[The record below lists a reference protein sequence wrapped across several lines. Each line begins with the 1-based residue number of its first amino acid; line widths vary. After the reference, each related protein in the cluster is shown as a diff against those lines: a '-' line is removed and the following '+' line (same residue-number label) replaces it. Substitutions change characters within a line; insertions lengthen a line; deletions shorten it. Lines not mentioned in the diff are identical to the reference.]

1 MAELENTV
9 DNAPRESGSL
19 SDSELLPLFQQQT
32 ELAWRIFLDRYA
44 DYIFSLLRSL
54 GFDYDQA
61 MDRFVY
67 VCEKLSEKNCHRLKS
82 VRYAGSYGELKPWLR
97 QVVNRL
103 CINWAWSEDGR
114 KRLLKPIQKMGKR
127 EQRIFELFF
136 WQGLSPVAIEER
148 LQLEHFENVTL
159 AAVFEALEQIHQ
171 KLSEKKLWRLI
182 SNLVRTQRTIALEDI
197 DGEICAGLEPIDAAP
212 NPEESLVQKEQAR
225 KVGSALA
232 ALSTQE
238 ALMLQFRYDDGASDE
253 QIAAILKL
261 PAPDVRKSL
270 KAALA
275 KLRNKLA

>member
-9 DNAPRESGSL
+9 ANIPRESGSL

-44 DYIFSLLRSL
+44 DYIFSFLRSL

-67 VCEKLSEKNCHRLKS
+67 VCEKLSENNCHRLKS

-114 KRLLKPIQKMGKR
+114 KRLLKPIQQLAKR
-127 EQRIFELFF
+127 EQRIFELYF

-159 AAVFEALEQIHQ
+159 AVVYQALEQIHQ

-182 SNLVRTQRTIALEDI
+182 SNLVRTQRTIAFEEH

-212 NPEESLVQKEQAR
+212 NPEESLVQKEQAL
-225 KVGSALA
+225 KVSSALA
-232 ALSTQE
+232 VLSTQE
-238 ALMLQFRYDDGASDE
+238 ALMLQFRYDDGASDD

-261 PAPDVRKSL
+261 PAPDVRKRL

-275 KLRNKLA
+275 KLQKKLA